1 MVVSYKIKH
10 KWTVQPRNT
19 ILGMYPR
26 EMKIYVTKDLSMNTF
41 CSIIPKSQK
50 LETTDMS
57 INGRM
62 SKQAVVYTYNGIL
75 FNNKKEWIIN
85 TLLPHG

>member
-1 MVVSYKIKH
+1 
-10 KWTVQPRNT
+10 
-19 ILGMYPR
+19 MYPR

-62 SKQAVVYTYNGIL
+62 YKQAVVYTYNGIL

-85 TLLPHG
+85 TLLPHAWTSKSITLGERSQSQKNT